1 MDAALAVLF
10 ATIALLPLGLQLAKH
25 GRRGA
30 AIAIVAVGALATLVL
45 ATSLTPI
52 ERNEPTNRPI
62 ERPQDGYIGS
72 GACRSCHPGE
82 HASWTHSHHR
92 SMTQPATRDTLLAK
106 FEALD
111 LDCFGEPVSLRW
123 RGDELWV
130 AMQKGAR
137 GERIERPIVQVTGS
151 HHAQALWY
159 STGNERELGIVPMV
173 YRIEERRWLPFSAV
187 FLMPPEWRTPPADG
201 TWNQN
206 CNGCHA
212 THSMPRVDT
221 DRVDTMAAE
230 LGIACEACHGPGQRH
245 CDENRDPLRRHA
257 MRTDEETFDETV
269 AHPLRMDAARDAE
282 TCGQCHSVS
291 IVKREHFDSWREQG
305 SPFRPGQEL
314 KQSQLVVSLADR
326 NAPELRSK
334 LQQDPQ
340 FFAHTFW
347 NDDLPR
353 VTGREFHG
361 VVSSPCH
368 NDGIGQRAMSCTS
381 CHALHQ
387 PESDAREPVA
397 WAKSQL
403 KPGMD
408 GNAACTQCHPEYLDA
423 DALTKHTRH
432 AANSPGNNCMDCHMP
447 HTSYGLLKAMRS
459 HRVESPSVESELRTG
474 RPNACNLCHLDRT
487 LAWTAQHLTEW
498 HAQPSVALTDEQIT
512 VAAGVRWMLQGDA
525 GIRALAAWNAGWAP
539 AQRASGTDWMQP
551 YLAQLLADPYYA
563 VRFVAARSL
572 RSLPGA
578 PDLAGYDELMQQAD
592 ATSFVRRSQDAWQA
606 PQRTN
611 QATLLDGRSLQWD
624 AFRRLYARRDDRP
637 VFLAE

>member
-1 MDAALAVLF
+1 MHQALASLF
-10 ATIALLPLGLQLAKH
+10 ATIALLPLALLLARRGK
-25 GRRGA
+25 RGA
-30 AIAIVAVGALATLVL
+30 AVAIVAAGALATLVL
-45 ATSLTPI
+45 ATSLVPI
-52 ERNEPTNRPI
+52 ERSEPTNRPI
-62 ERPQDGYIGS
+62 ERPQDGYVGS

-82 HASWTHSHHR
+82 HASWAHSHHR
-92 SMTQPATRDTLLAK
+92 SMTQPATRETVLAK
-106 FEALD
+106 FDALD

-130 AMQKGAR
+130 ALNKGAR

-173 YRIEERRWLPFSAV
+173 YRVEEQRWLPFTAV

-221 DRVDTMAAE
+221 GRVDTMAAE
-230 LGIACEACHGPGQRH
+230 LGIACEACHGPGQAH
-245 CDENRDPLRRHA
+245 CEANRDPLRRHSL
-257 MRTDEETFDETV
+257 RTDQEAFDETV
-269 AHPLRMDAARDAE
+269 EHPLRMDAARDAE

-314 KQSQLVVSLADR
+314 QKSQLVVSLADR
-326 NAPELRSK
+326 NAPELRTK

-361 VVSSPCH
+361 LVSSPCH
-368 NDGIGQRAMSCTS
+368 NDGVGQRAMSCTS
-381 CHALHQ
+381 CHSLHQ
-387 PESDAREPVA
+387 PESDAREPA
-397 WAKSQL
+397 TWAKSQL

-408 GNAACTQCHPEYLDA
+408 GNAACTQCHPEFVDA
-423 DALTKHTRH
+423 NALTKHTRH
-432 AANSPGNNCMDCHMP
+432 AANSSGSNCMDCHMP

-459 HRVESPSVESELRTG
+459 HRVESPSVASELRTG
-474 RPNACNLCHLDRT
+474 RPNACNLCHLDKT
-487 LAWTAQHLTEW
+487 LQWTQERLLEW
-498 HAQPSVALTDEQIT
+498 HGAKPVELDEDQRT
-512 VAAGVRWMLQGDA
+512 VAAGPRWMLTGDA
-525 GIRALAAWNAGWAP
+525 GIRALAAWNAGREA
-539 AQRASGTDWMQP
+539 ARIASGSDWMLP
-551 YLAQLLADPYYA
+551 YLARLLDDPYYA
-563 VRFVAARSL
+563 VRIVAVRSL
-572 RSLPGA
+572 RSLPSA
-578 PDLAGYDELMQQAD
+578 PDLAGYDELMQQEGA
-592 ATSFVRRSQDAWQA
+592 AAIARRAHDAWQA
-606 PQRTN
+606 PQRA
-611 QATLLDGRSLQWD
+611 QPEILLDGRGMQWD
-624 AFRRLYARRDDRP
+624 TFRRLYARRDDRV

>member
-1 MDAALAVLF
+1 MDETLASLF
-10 ATIALLPLGLQLAKH
+10 ATLALLPLALQLSRA

-30 AIAIVAVGALATLVL
+30 AFAVAALGAAATLVL
-45 ATSLTPI
+45 ATSLAPI
-52 ERNEPTNRPI
+52 ERAAPGNRPI
-62 ERPQDGYIGS
+62 EKPKDGYVGS

-82 HASWTHSHHR
+82 HASWARSHHR

-106 FEALD
+106 FDALD
-111 LDCFGEPVSLRW
+111 LDCFGDPVSLRW
-123 RGDELWV
+123 RGSELWV

-137 GERIERPIVQVTGS
+137 GERIERPVVQVTGS

-159 STGNERELGIVPMV
+159 STGNERELGIVPLV
-173 YRIEERRWLPFSAV
+173 YRIEERRWLPFHAV

-206 CNGCHA
+206 CNGCHT
-212 THSMPRVDT
+212 THSMPRVDIG
-221 DRVDTMAAE
+221 RVDTMAAE
-230 LGIACEACHGPGQRH
+230 FGIACEACHGPGQRH

-257 MRTDEETFDETV
+257 IRTDEETFDETV
-269 AHPLRMDAARDAE
+269 EHPLRMDAARNSE

-291 IVKREHFDSWREQG
+291 IVKREHFDSWRENG

-314 KQSQLVVSLADR
+314 GKSQLVVSLADKD
-326 NAPELRSK
+326 APELRNK

-347 NDDLPR
+347 NDGLPR

-361 VVSSPCH
+361 LVSSPCH
-368 NDGIGQRAMSCTS
+368 DDGTGERAMACTS

-387 PESDAREPVA
+387 PQSDERAPST

-408 GNAACTQCHPEYLDA
+408 GNAACTQCHPEYLDVA
-423 DALTKHTRH
+423 TLTKHTRH
-432 AANSPGNNCMDCHMP
+432 AADSPGSNCMDCHMP

-459 HRVESPSVESELRTG
+459 HRVESPNVADELRTG

-487 LAWTAQHLTEW
+487 LAWTERHLAEW
-498 HAQPSVALTDEQIT
+498 HAQPRVALDDEQSS
-512 VAAGVRWMLQGDA
+512 VAAGARWLLQGDA
-525 GIRALAAWNAGWAP
+525 GVRALAAWSAGWAP
-539 AQRASGTDWMQP
+539 AQRASGTDWLQP

-572 RSLPGA
+572 RAQPSA
-578 PDLAGYDELMQQAD
+578 IDLAGYDELLTQAD
-592 ATSFVRRSQDAWQA
+592 AATFARKLQDAWQA
-606 PQRTN
+606 PQRSN
-611 QATLLDGRSLQWD
+611 PEILLDGRSLQWD
-624 AFRRLYARRDDRP
+624 AFRRLHARRDDRP